1 MKKIIEFKLKSP
13 VKLVNMVGDTDVRIV
28 TNGEVMI
35 IDNLISEHRERMV
48 KLCETKHAVL
58 TQSPGGLRRT
68 VKINL
73 PTEKMSCEE
82 VIRQVMILF
91 DVYLGDCHVSFP

>member
-35 IDNLISEHRERMV
+35 IDGLISEHRERAV

-58 TQSPGGLRRT
+58 TQSPGGNRRT

-73 PTEKMSCEE
+73 PTDVMSREE
-82 VIRQVMILF
+82 AVRQVMHLF
-91 DVYLGDCHVSFP
+91 DMYMINMI